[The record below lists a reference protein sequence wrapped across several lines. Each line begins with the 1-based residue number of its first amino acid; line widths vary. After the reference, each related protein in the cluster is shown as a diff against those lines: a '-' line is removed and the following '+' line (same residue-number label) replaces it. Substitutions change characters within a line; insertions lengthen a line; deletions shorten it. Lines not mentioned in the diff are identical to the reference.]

1 MSQIIVTDSQST
13 NRSGYNAVEPA
24 IDPQNKPT
32 FLLDWELTLKCNLD
46 CSYCKTGLYGGHW
59 NATSHPPL
67 SECLQTIDFIMKYV
81 DLYMQYKPKWSKAVV
96 LNVYG
101 GESLYHPEIE
111 TIFKQL
117 HSRYQDY
124 KNDWPLAVSC
134 TSNLILKKP
143 LLKKVEPYI
152 NEWTASYH
160 CESMPK
166 QKQLFKDN
174 AKYLRDKGKSIKV
187 VVLMHSD
194 QSYWPE
200 LLEIIEWCKN
210 NNIHCLPRALDGN
223 KNSNYNQEQ
232 IEWFND
238 LYVSKT
244 PTTAKTEQIEN
255 LKDTAQ
261 TKKPFSAVG
270 RACCGGRKI
279 CTNENY
285 KKSVYFIPD
294 NNFTGWSCSV
304 NWFFLYIKQYT
315 KEIFVNKDCKMNF
328 NNEVGP
334 IAYLDN
340 YQDLI
345 DQTKVD
351 LETKNMPVISC
362 KKDKCLCGL
371 CAPKALTKD
380 KFNSI
385 MKKHIK
391 HNVFDNK

>member
-1 MSQIIVTDSQST
+1 MSKIIATDLQLT
-13 NRSGYNAVEPA
+13 NMSGYHAVEPA

-46 CSYCKTGLYGGHW
+46 CSYCKSDLYGGHW
-59 NATSHPPL
+59 NSSSHPPL
-67 SECLQTIDFIMKYV
+67 SECLQTIDFMMQYV
-81 DLYMQYKPKWSKAVV
+81 DMYMDHKPKWSKAVV

-101 GESLYHPEIE
+101 GESLYHPNID
-111 TIFKQL
+111 TIL
-117 HSRYQDY
+117 YQVHLKHQNY
-124 KNDWPLAVSC
+124 KNSWPLTVSC
-134 TSNLILKKP
+134 TSNLIVKQN
-143 LLKKVEPYI
+143 LLEKVEPYI

-160 CESMPK
+160 CEAKSK
-166 QKQLFKDN
+166 QKETFKN
-174 AKYLRDKGKSIKV
+174 NVKYLVDKGNSVKV
-187 VVLMHSD
+187 IVLMHSD

-200 LLEIIEWCKN
+200 LLEIIEWCKIN
-210 NNIHCLPRALDGN
+210 DIHCLPRALDGN
-223 KNSNYNQEQ
+223 RVSNYNQDQ
-232 IEWFND
+232 IEWFNN

-244 PTTAKTEQIEN
+244 PNTAKTEQIEN
-255 LKDTAQ
+255 LKNTAQ
-261 TKKPFSAVG
+261 TEKPFSAVG

-285 KKSVYFIPD
+285 KKNIFFIPD

-334 IAYLDN
+334 IGYLDN

-345 DQTKVD
+345 NQTKINLD
-351 LETKNMPVISC
+351 QQTMPVITC

-371 CAPKALTKD
+371 CAPKALTYD
-380 KFNSI
+380 KFNDI
-385 MKKHIK
+385 MKKHTR
-391 HNVFDNK
+391 HNVFDTK